1 MVNRALTR
9 LFCGGLPRVA
19 EACDMASRMTL
30 APTLSLAAVALL
42 IALAA
47 GWAGAR
53 PPNPA
58 RGPRMVPYRPI
69 MMAAAVTMIMLLVH
83 AANLLGM
90 KTGR

>member
-1 MVNRALTR
+1 MVNQVLTR
-9 LFCGGLPRVA
+9 PFCGGLPRAA
-19 EACDMASRMTL
+19 EACDTASRMTL
-30 APTLSLAAVALL
+30 VLTLALAAVALA

-58 RGPRMVPYRPI
+58 KGPRMMPYRPI

-83 AANLLGM
+83 AANLLGV